1 MGNTQSE
8 ENSDNSHDK
17 DKNNNNG
24 DEEEYEKMCNEYD
37 RKTSSTQIYAK
48 EAMKLHEEGKLVI
61 IDTRE
66 VYEHEY
72 AAIPNAKLLSPTTLG
87 MTLVSTVGTG
97 MRYQQN
103 IPLEELKKI
112 PEDVTIVCSC
122 TAGLRSGYCAV
133 DLSKRLQR
141 PVLNL
146 HGGIISW
153 FNAGGKVV
161 NPKTNEQVD
170 TVHTYGENWAKYV
183 KGGKG
188 IFKL

>member
-72 AAIPNAKLLSPTTLG
+72 AAIPNAKVLSPTTLG

-103 IPLEELKKI
+103 IPLEELNKEHYGTFRACAERLFTLNTLLDFVYANRDNPIREDLIKI
-112 PEDVTIVCSC
+112 IQD
-122 TAGLRSGYCAV
+122 
-133 DLSKRLQR
+133 
-141 PVLNL
+141 
-146 HGGIISW
+146 
-153 FNAGGKVV
+153 
-161 NPKTNEQVD
+161 
-170 TVHTYGENWAKYV
+170 
-183 KGGKG
+183 KGGK
-188 IFKL
+188 KNY